1 MLGRILSSSH
11 SLIASLSMSS
21 HESTP
26 LLPARRITPLPWF
39 QLSILVLIQL
49 AEPITS
55 QVIYPFINKLVAE
68 LPITEGDETRV
79 GYYAGVIESLFFVTE
94 ALTILQW
101 SRWSDHVGRKPVL
114 LIGLFGLT
122 LSMISFG
129 LSKSFWSLIISRC
142 LAGLLNGNIGVLKS
156 MMGELTDETNIA
168 QGMALM
174 PITWSTGEPMLGG
187 WLSNP
192 HERFPSIFGHS
203 EFWKEYPYALP
214 CFVAA
219 GYCAFVWVLALTC
232 LKEQILGYPRVVTAV
247 LNYAFLAFLDITFRA
262 LQPLVY
268 TTSIPYGGLGLPPP
282 SVGAALGAFG
292 LASGVFQTFVFVHIY
307 NRLGPKTTFR
317 VAISTYLPMFILFP
331 LMNLS
336 ALHGGLSPLTWIELA
351 LQISLYVLMDMGTI
365 NIYIRAS
372 APNDRSL
379 GATNGLSQTCISIMR
394 AIGPAAST
402 SLFALS
408 LQQNLL
414 GGNLVYV
421 IFAAV
426 TVCAIFVTKY
436 LPEDI
441 WHKT

>member
-1 MLGRILSSSH
+1 MTIFDLFFSS
-11 SLIASLSMSS
+11 
-21 HESTP
+21 
-26 LLPARRITPLPWF
+26 
-39 QLSILVLIQL
+39 
-49 AEPITS
+49 
-55 QVIYPFINKLVAE
+55 E

-79 GYYAGVIESLFFVTE
+79 GYYAGLIESLFFVTE

-114 LIGLFGLT
+114 LTGLFGLT

-129 LSKSFWSLIISRC
+129 LSKSFWGLVISRC

-156 MMGELTDETNIA
+156 MMGELADETNIA
-168 QGMALM
+168 QIMALV
-174 PITWSTGEPMLGG
+174 PITWSTGGPMLGG

-192 HERFPSIFGHS
+192 HERFPTIFGQS
-203 EFWKEYPYALP
+203 EFLKEHPYALP

-219 GYCAFVWVLALTC
+219 GYCVFVWVLTLTC
-232 LKEQILGYPRVVTAV
+232 LEETVNVRRLSKSSDTSAIVDESTPSDQVQDPLTLKQILSYPRVVLAV
-247 LNYAFLAFLDITFRA
+247 LNYAFLSFLDISFRA

-282 SVGAALGAFG
+282 SVGVALGAFG
-292 LASGVFQTFVFVHIY
+292 LASGAFQAFVFVHIY

-336 ALHGGLSPLTWIELA
+336 ALHGGLNLLTWIELA

-379 GATNGLSQTCISIMR
+379 GATNGLSQTCVSITR

-408 LQQNLL
+408 LQRNLL

-421 IFAAV
+421 VFAAV
-426 TVCAIFVTKY
+426 TVCTIFVTRY